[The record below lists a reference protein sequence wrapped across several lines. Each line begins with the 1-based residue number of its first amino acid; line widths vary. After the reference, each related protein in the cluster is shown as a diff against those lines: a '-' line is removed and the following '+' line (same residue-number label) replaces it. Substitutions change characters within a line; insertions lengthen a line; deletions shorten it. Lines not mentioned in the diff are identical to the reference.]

1 MRFFQV
7 LLIYLFFSVACE
19 AQERCV
25 IWDAVNGLPV
35 SHASLYTSGGKGV
48 LATSSDS
55 NGVAVVRFPFK
66 KLTISHVSYRPVV
79 LRNLTDTVFLEPKV
93 QLLSEVTVRNE
104 EPGWIKDKLAR
115 YLKLRPLLYQP
126 ADTYAAYEYDKRNI
140 GDSLGYAFRSKGLL
154 YVPSLGNLD
163 KDSMYQVCPETNVV
177 FYKDTTAG
185 VDFYAMQLML
195 YEHAAAA
202 IDRKFIRQHVFRVNE
217 AYESADKNIVQLVFW
232 SQKYKDDRGTLTLD
246 TARCVVLEAS
256 RFTGLQ
262 CNLDEKMNSLVLSI
276 AKAAI
281 GLRYEDWTMDTHIR
295 FSQHAGAYYPAQ
307 VTYRYYVKRSN
318 YIKGKGRPK
327 KERET
332 YFAMREASLSLSPT
346 NDRPLQRL
354 YDIPNDKHSAV
365 IYIES
370 KRHQQNEMAMK
381 KMPRTYRLFE

>member
-1 MRFFQV
+1 MRFPLF
-7 LLIYLFFSVACE
+7 LLIYLFFSVVCA

-25 IWDAVNGLPV
+25 VWDKVNGIPV
-35 SHASLYTSGGKGV
+35 SHASLYTSGEGGV

-55 NGVAVVRFPFK
+55 NGAAVVRFPYK
-66 KLTISHVSYRPVV
+66 RLTISHVSYCPLT
-79 LRNLTDTVFLEPKV
+79 LRHLTDTVFLEPKV

-104 EPGWIKDKLAR
+104 EPGWIKEKLIQF
-115 YLKLRPLLYQP
+115 LRVRQRLYQP
-126 ADTYAAYEYDKRNI
+126 ADSYAAYDYDKRNI
-140 GDSLGYAFRSKGLL
+140 GDSVGYAFRSKGLM
-154 YVPSLGNLD
+154 YVPSLRSLD
-163 KDSMYQVCPETNVV
+163 RDSMYRICPESNVI

-185 VDFYAMQLML
+185 VDFYDMQLML
-195 YEHAAAA
+195 YENAAAS
-202 IDRKFIRQHVFRVNE
+202 IDRKFIRSHVFRVNE
-217 AYESADKNIVQLVFW
+217 AYESTDRNIVQLVFW
-232 SQKYKDDRGTLTLD
+232 SKKYRDDRGTLTLD
-246 TARCVVLEAS
+246 TARCAVLEAS
-256 RFTGLQ
+256 RFTGLR

-307 VTYRYYVKRSN
+307 VTYLYYVKRSN

-370 KRHQQNEMAMK
+370 KRHRQNRMAME
-381 KMPRTYRLFE
+381 KMPRAYRSFD